1 MSYKYNLDHSYSQKN
16 KLNILIVDDDNN
28 SSSLFKEILELNGY
42 NVQTLDE
49 GVKCISNCMKNKYDI
64 IFLDY
69 HIGDIDGAD
78 LADCLKDVLK
88 TQSLIY
94 AYTGDTNP
102 ETLKK
107 CKDIGMNGALIKPLN
122 INLLNNIMKTI
133 EENIDNKKEKIF
145 NIWNLE

>member
-1 MSYKYNLDHSYSQKN
+1 MSYKYNLDYSYLHKN
-16 KLNILIVDDDNN
+16 KLNILIVDDDIN

-49 GVKCISNCMKNKYDI
+49 GVKCISNCMKNNYDI

-69 HIGDIDGAD
+69 HIGDINGAD

-88 TQSLIY
+88 TKSLIY
-94 AYTGDTNP
+94 AYTGDSDP
-102 ETLKK
+102 DTLKK

-122 INLLNNIMKTI
+122 INLLNKIMKTI
-133 EENIDNKKEKIF
+133 EENIDNKKENIF
-145 NIWNLE
+145 NIWN